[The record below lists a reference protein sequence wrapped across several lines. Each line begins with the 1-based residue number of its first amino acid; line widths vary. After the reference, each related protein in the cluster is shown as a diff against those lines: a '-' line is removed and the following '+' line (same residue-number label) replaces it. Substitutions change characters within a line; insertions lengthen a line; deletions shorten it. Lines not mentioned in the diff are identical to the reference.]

1 MNLHQLVYLRNE
13 LEKALHTSTIK
24 NELQSNCTRLQNLV
38 EGIEA
43 DLQTQILDIST
54 EHLKINEMLDNSVA
68 EITNAVQL
76 VQSKVDTLASKF
88 FEENYKL
95 EVTDAATVRSV
106 RQISSDDT
114 FESNLIQRINLMSNW
129 QYPGLEI
136 GCRDGEWTKYLV
148 ASDPLYIADMSEEF
162 LTSAVQQF
170 PELYQGRVRKYLIKD
185 YCYINN
191 LPLNQFGLIFSYNFF
206 NYLSLDS
213 IKQLLIQSFEW
224 LRPGGKIM
232 FTYNNADLPAAAAY
246 AENYFMTYVP
256 KSILQPMAESLGFET
271 VFSFDSE
278 PAHSIIEFKKPGELM
293 SIKLGQTAGMINL
306 KN

>member
-13 LEKALHTSTIK
+13 LQSALQTSTIQ
-24 NELQSNCTRLQNLV
+24 NELQSNCTRLHNLA
-38 EGIEA
+38 EGIDS
-43 DLQTQILDIST
+43 DLQTQILDIASK
-54 EHLKINEMLDNSVA
+54 HQKINEILDNSILD
-68 EITNAVQL
+68 ITNAVQL
-76 VQSKVDTLASKF
+76 IQSKIDTVASKF

-95 EVTDAATVRSV
+95 EVNDAATVRSV
-106 RQISSDDT
+106 RQISNDDV
-114 FESNLIQRINLMSNW
+114 FESALIQRINLVSNW

-162 LTSAVQQF
+162 LKSAVSQF
-170 PELYQGRVRKYLIKD
+170 PDLYQGRVRKYFIKD

-191 LPLNQFGLIFSYNFF
+191 LPLNQFGLIFSYNYF

-232 FTYNNADLPAAAAY
+232 FTYNNADMPSAAAY

-271 VFSFDSE
+271 IFSFDSE
-278 PAHSIIEFKKPGELM
+278 PAHSIIEFKKPGELV